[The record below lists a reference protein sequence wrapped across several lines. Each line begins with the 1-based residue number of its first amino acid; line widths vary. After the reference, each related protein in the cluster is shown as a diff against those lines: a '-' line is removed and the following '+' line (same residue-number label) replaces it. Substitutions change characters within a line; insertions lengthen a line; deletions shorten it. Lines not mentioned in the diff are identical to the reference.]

1 MAISLTSRVSGGAVS
16 KSQTNTATGDNTN
29 TYEVTVGTNVTDLI
43 LDISL
48 DVGNLTGYYIHANNT
63 LQIETNATD
72 ATGGD
77 TLSLVANYPLVWN
90 STDGYYTNLLANDVT
105 KMYLTNASG
114 TETVTLI
121 MVFEQDSTT
130 GP

>member
-1 MAISLTSRVSGGAVS
+1 MSITLTSSVSGGGVS
-16 KSQTNTATGDNTN
+16 KTQVITATGDNTN
-29 TYEVTVGTNVTDLI
+29 TYIVTIDTEVTDLV

-48 DVGNLTGYYIHANNT
+48 DVGNLAGFYIHANNT
-63 LQIETNATD
+63 LKIETNAID

-77 TLSLVANYPLVWN
+77 TLNLVANYPLAWN
-90 STDGYYTNLLANDVT
+90 STDGYYTNLLTLDVT
-105 KMYLTNASG
+105 KMYLTNASS
-114 TETVTLI
+114 TNVVTLT